1 MGWRDRVKSAGKRT
15 KRFRVWRTDIT
26 DKPYE
31 CEGEYDTVEELN
43 APRWRLGWDYKIE
56 VGRKFITRREFGD
69 WVRSQ
74 GDVVARDK
82 ARVIDIKSRR
92 NRV

>member
-1 MGWRDRVKSAGKRT
+1 MGWRDRVKIAGKPT

-31 CEGEYDTVEELN
+31 CEGEYDTVEGLN
-43 APRWRLGWDYKIE
+43 AHRWRLGWDYKIE
-56 VGRKFITRREFGD
+56 VGRKFMTRREFGN
-69 WVRSQ
+69 WVRK

-92 NRV
+92 NRI